1 MNIKALIKKY
11 EAVECV
17 VGIVSGK
24 TILKTVLRDLKQL
37 DEPQKVK
44 VPQFVA
50 EWIEEARK
58 ACKDVAELF
67 EFDFT
72 NDEVRKWFMQERPF
86 DLVARAWLDGYEVE
100 KEKRY
105 FVSLNNGQPLT
116 KTQSGKV
123 LYFNQNII
131 TGNYKFTRKELEEGM
146 KNQSKRIKIPMEIR
160 PFDVGYRI
168 VNKHGQALALKN
180 GASIF
185 ALPSLAE
192 KAIKK
197 EFSKNDPDFD
207 IEKHFVEEV
216 AIVNLSKFHSYFEDR
231 V

>member
-24 TILKTVLRDLKQL
+24 TILKTVLRDLEQL

-44 VPQFVA
+44 VP
-50 EWIEEARK
+50 
-58 ACKDVAELF
+58 L
-67 EFDFT
+67 
-72 NDEVRKWFMQERPF
+72 
-86 DLVARAWLDGYEVE
+86 
-100 KEKRY
+100 
-105 FVSLNNGQPLT
+105 
-116 KTQSGKV
+116 
-123 LYFNQNII
+123 
-131 TGNYKFTRKELEEGM
+131 
-146 KNQSKRIKIPMEIR
+146 
-160 PFDVGYRI
+160 